1 MQFFQLQA
9 QGQSLMR
16 AGMNIPRNPKVTRDK
31 MYNYAVS
38 NQKIGQKNMK
48 YIGQSVP
55 RVDALAKVKGE
66 AVFASDMVMPE
77 QAYMKMLMAHR
88 PHAIVKH
95 VDTSKAEALP
105 GVLTVLTSQDV
116 PCNEFGYYSYDQP
129 VLCGPGGGK
138 PYTDRVRFVG
148 DRIAAVVAETE
159 AIAAK
164 ARDLIEVEY
173 EDLPV
178 VVDVE
183 EAMQSDAPILHPDV
197 GSNIFGHHKL
207 YNGDI
212 EAGFRQA
219 DVIVESVLNTPAQE
233 HGYLQTESGL
243 AYIDEEGRVAVVTT
257 GQWGTKDRKQ
267 IAHAL
272 GVAEDQVRV
281 IYAMTGGAFGGRED
295 ISVQII
301 IALAVHKLQR
311 LGTPRP
317 VKVVWSREES
327 ILGHCKRHPFRIFT
341 RWGATKEGKII
352 AAEVKLLAEGGAYK
366 FTTSIVTSN
375 AVLNALGPYEIPNV
389 KVDAYDVYTNN
400 VPRGAFRGFGGPQ
413 AVYCAE
419 QMVNKL
425 AIALG
430 MDSVELRMRN
440 LAKEGSLQTTG
451 APYPPGVTIR
461 EVTQSCAEGAGW
473 HTTSKGWK
481 PAHSHTKKTSKQSHL
496 RRGLGL
502 ACAHKNVGF
511 SYGYPESCTVGIDL
525 YGGSEL
531 ERAVIRHGAS
541 EVGMG
546 AHTVITQMA
555 AEALGLPME
564 KIELIS
570 TDTAHVKDAGSVS
583 ASRMTFFIGNAIKE
597 GAEKAL
603 SMWAN
608 EERPVHLDHVYLPPQ
623 TTAPDP
629 ETGQCDPNVA
639 YAYTAQAA
647 EVIVDMETGRVK
659 IDKIYCAIDVGK
671 AINPQ
676 QVIGQI
682 QGGLV
687 QSVGYVVLENFV
699 EKEGRVLT
707 PNLSTYL
714 MPTVL
719 DIPTEMNIM
728 VLEIPDPRGPWGA
741 RGLGEVMNMCLAP
754 AVTAAVYD
762 ATGVWFDHFPLTP
775 EEVLIGITDQ

>member
-1 MQFFQLQA
+1 
-9 QGQSLMR
+9 
-16 AGMNIPRNPKVTRDK
+16 
-31 MYNYAVS
+31 
-38 NQKIGQKNMK
+38 MK

-55 RVDALAKVKGE
+55 RVDAIAKVKGE
-66 AVFASDMVMPE
+66 AVYASDMVMPR
-77 QAYMKMLMAHR
+77 QAYMKMLMSHR

-95 VDTSKAEALP
+95 VDTSRAEALP
-105 GVLTVLTSQDV
+105 GVLTVLTSKDV
-116 PCNEFGYYSYDQP
+116 PCNEFGYYTYDQP
-129 VLCGPGGGK
+129 VLCGPSEK

-148 DRIAAVVAETE
+148 DRVAAVVAETE

-164 ARDLIEVEY
+164 ARDLIQVEY

-178 VVDVE
+178 VSDAE
-183 EAMQSDAPILHPDV
+183 EAMQPDAPILHPDV
-197 GSNIFGHHKL
+197 GSNVFGHHKL

-219 DVIVESVLNTPAQE
+219 DVIVEAVLNTPAQE
-233 HGYLQTESGL
+233 HAFLQTESGL
-243 AYIDEEGRVAVVTT
+243 AYIDEEGRVAIVTT
-257 GQWGTKDRKQ
+257 GQWGAKDRKQ

-272 GVAEDQVRV
+272 GLEEDRVRV
-281 IYAMTGGAFGGRED
+281 IYPMTGGAFGGRED
-295 ISVQII
+295 LSVQVIV
-301 IALAVHKLQR
+301 ALGALKLCR
-311 LGTPRP
+311 MGDPRP

-327 ILGHCKRHPFRIFT
+327 ILGHCKRHPFRFFT
-341 RWGATKEGKII
+341 RWGATKEGKIV
-352 AAEVKLLAEGGAYK
+352 AAEVKMLADGGAYK

-375 AVLNALGPYEIPNV
+375 AVINSLGPYEIANV

-425 AIALG
+425 AAALK
-430 MDSVELRMRN
+430 MDPVELRMRN
-440 LAKEGSLQTTG
+440 LAKEGSLQTIG

-461 EVTQSCAEGAGW
+461 EVTQACAKEAGW
-473 HTTSKGWK
+473 SDAAAGWK
-481 PAHSHTKKTSKQSHL
+481 VAHPLPKIDPQQPYVRH
-496 RRGLGL
+496 GLGL

-511 SYGYPESCTVGIDL
+511 SYGYPENCTIGIDL
-525 YGGSEL
+525 YGESEI
-531 ERAVIRHGAS
+531 ERAVIHHGAS

-555 AEALGLPME
+555 ADALGLPME
-564 KIELIS
+564 KIELVS
-570 TDTAHVKDAGSVS
+570 SDTAQVKDSGSVS

-603 SMWAN
+603 AMWAG
-608 EERPVHLDHVYLPPQ
+608 EERPVHLEYTYWPHK

-647 EVIVDMETGRVK
+647 EVAVDMETGQVK
-659 IDKIYCAIDVGK
+659 IEKIYCAIDVGK

-687 QSVGYVVLENFV
+687 QSVGYSVLENFV
-699 EKEGRVLT
+699 EKDGRVLT

-714 MPTVL
+714 IPTAL
-719 DIPTEMNIM
+719 DIPEEMNIV

-754 AVTAAVYD
+754 AVSAAVYD
-762 ATGVWFDHFPLTP
+762 ATGVWFDHFPLVP
-775 EEVLIGITDQ
+775 EEVLNGISTATAA

>member
-1 MQFFQLQA
+1 
-9 QGQSLMR
+9 
-16 AGMNIPRNPKVTRDK
+16 
-31 MYNYAVS
+31 
-38 NQKIGQKNMK
+38 MK

-66 AVFASDMVMPE
+66 AVFSSDMVMPG
-77 QAYMKMLMAHR
+77 QAYMKMLMSHR
-88 PHAIVKH
+88 PHAIVKRI
-95 VDTSKAEALP
+95 DISQAEAVP
-105 GVLTVLTSQDV
+105 GVLTVLTSLDV
-116 PCNEFGYYSYDQP
+116 LSNEFGYYTYDQP
-129 VLCGPGGGK
+129 VLCGPSQK
-138 PYTDRVRFVG
+138 PYADRVRYVG
-148 DRIAAVVAETE
+148 DRVAAVVAETE
-159 AIAAK
+159 AIAAQ
-164 ARDLIEVEY
+164 ARDLIVVEY
-173 EDLPV
+173 EDLPIV
-178 VVDVE
+178 CDVE
-183 EAMQSDAPILHPDV
+183 AAMQPGAPILHPDV
-197 GSNIFGHHKL
+197 GSNVFGHHKL
-207 YNGDI
+207 YNGDL

-219 DVIVESVLNTPAQE
+219 DVIVESILNTPAQE
-233 HGYLQTESGL
+233 HAYLQTESGL
-243 AYIDEEGRVAVVTT
+243 AYMDEEGRVAVITT
-257 GQWGTKDRKQ
+257 GQWGAKDRKQ

-272 GVAEDQVRV
+272 GLPEDQVRV
-281 IYAMTGGAFGGRED
+281 IYPMTGGAFGGRED

-301 IALAVHKLQR
+301 VALAALKLHR
-311 LGTPRP
+311 LGRARP
-317 VKVVWSREES
+317 IKVVWTREES
-327 ILGHCKRHPFRIFT
+327 ILAHCKRHPFRFFT
-341 RWGATKEGKII
+341 RWGATKEGKIV
-352 AAEVKLLAEGGAYK
+352 AAEVKMLADGGAYK
-366 FTTSIVTSN
+366 FTTSIVASN
-375 AVLNALGPYEIPNV
+375 AVINSLGPYEIPNV

-425 AIALG
+425 AVALN
-430 MDSVELRMRN
+430 MDPMELRMRN
-440 LAKEGSLQTTG
+440 LAREGSLQTMG
-451 APYPPGVTIR
+451 APFPPGVTIR
-461 EVTQSCAEGAGW
+461 EVTQACAEGAGW
-473 HTTSKGWK
+473 SSTPAGWQITHPRPK
-481 PAHSHTKKTSKQSHL
+481 IDASQPHL

-511 SYGYPESCTVGIDL
+511 SYGYPENCTIGIDL
-525 YGGSEL
+525 YGGAEI

-564 KIELIS
+564 KIELLS
-570 TDTAHVKDAGSVS
+570 TDTAVVKDSGSVS
-583 ASRMTFFIGNAIKE
+583 ASRMTFFIGNAIRE
-597 GAEKAL
+597 GAVKAL
-603 SMWAN
+603 AQWAN
-608 EERPVHLDHVYLPPQ
+608 EERPVHLDHTYWPPQ

-647 EVIVDMETGRVK
+647 EVVVDLETGQVK
-659 IDKIYCAIDVGK
+659 IEKIHCAIDVGK

-687 QSVGYVVLENFV
+687 QSVGYAVLENFV
-699 EKEGRVLT
+699 EQDGRVLT

-714 MPTVL
+714 IPTVL
-719 DIPTEMNIM
+719 DIPDTLNIM

-762 ATGVWFDHFPLTP
+762 AIGIWFDDFPLVP
-775 EEVLIGITDQ
+775 DKVFKRITGK

>member
-1 MQFFQLQA
+1 
-9 QGQSLMR
+9 
-16 AGMNIPRNPKVTRDK
+16 
-31 MYNYAVS
+31 
-38 NQKIGQKNMK
+38 MK

-55 RVDALAKVKGE
+55 RVDALGKVKGE
-66 AVFASDMVMPE
+66 ALFASDIVLPG

-88 PHAIVKH
+88 PHAIVRRI
-95 VDTSKAEALP
+95 DTAKAEALP
-105 GVLTVLTSQDV
+105 GVLTVLTSRDV
-116 PCNEFGYYSYDQP
+116 PCNEFGYYTYDQP
-129 VLCGPGGGK
+129 VLCGPGEK
-138 PYTDRVRFVG
+138 LYTDRVRFVG

-159 AIAAK
+159 AIAA
-164 ARDLIEVEY
+164 AACELIEVEY

-178 VVDVE
+178 VCDVE
-183 EAMQSDAPILHPDV
+183 EAMQPGAPILHPDV
-197 GSNIFGHHKL
+197 GSNVFGHHKL
-207 YNGDI
+207 YNGDL
-212 EAGFRQA
+212 ESGFRQA

-233 HGYLQTESGL
+233 HAFLQTESGL
-243 AYIDEEGRVAVVTT
+243 AYMDEEDRLTVVTT
-257 GQWGTKDRKQ
+257 GQWGVKDRKQ

-272 GVAEDQVRV
+272 GLAEDQVRV
-281 IYAMTGGAFGGRED
+281 IYPMTGGAFGGRED

-301 IALAVHKLQR
+301 VALAVLKLHR
-311 LGTPRP
+311 MGNPHP

-341 RWGATKEGKII
+341 RWGATREGKIV
-352 AAEVKLLAEGGAYK
+352 AAEVKLLADGGAYK

-375 AVLNALGPYEIPNV
+375 AVINALGPYEIPNV
-389 KVDAYDVYTNN
+389 RVDAYDVYTNN

-419 QMVNKL
+419 QMLNKL
-425 AIALG
+425 AVALG
-430 MDSVELRMRN
+430 MDPVELRMRN
-440 LAKEGSLQTTG
+440 LVKEGSLQTTG
-451 APYPPGVTIR
+451 APFPPGVTIR
-461 EVTQSCAEGAGW
+461 ETTQACAEGAGW
-473 HTTSKGWK
+473 SVTSAGWGLTHPRQK
-481 PAHSHTKKTSKQSHL
+481 IDPERPYM

-511 SYGYPESCTVGIDL
+511 SYGYPESCTIGIDL
-525 YGGSEL
+525 YGNGEI

-570 TDTAHVKDAGSVS
+570 TDTARVKDSGSVS

-597 GAEKAL
+597 GAKKAL
-603 SMWAN
+603 DLWAN
-608 EERPVHLDHVYLPPQ
+608 EDRPVHLDHTYWPHQ
-623 TTAPDP
+623 TTPPDP

-647 EVIVDMETGRVK
+647 EVTVDIETGHVK
-659 IDKIYCAIDVGK
+659 VEKIYCAIDVGK

-687 QSVGYVVLENFV
+687 QSVGYAMMENFI

-707 PNLSTYL
+707 PSLSTYL
-714 MPTVL
+714 VPTVL
-719 DIPTEMNIM
+719 DIPGEMNIM

-762 ATGVWFDHFPLTP
+762 ATGVWFDHFPLVP
-775 EEVLIGITDQ
+775 EEVLKGISNARVK

>member
-1 MQFFQLQA
+1 
-9 QGQSLMR
+9 
-16 AGMNIPRNPKVTRDK
+16 
-31 MYNYAVS
+31 
-38 NQKIGQKNMK
+38 MK

-55 RVDALAKVKGE
+55 RIDAEAKVKGE
-66 AVFASDMVMPE
+66 AIFASDMVMPG

-88 PHAIVKH
+88 PHAIVKR
-95 VDTSKAEALP
+95 VDISKAEALP
-105 GVLTVLTSQDV
+105 GVLTVLTSLDV
-116 PCNEFGYYSYDQP
+116 PCNEFGYYTYDQP
-129 VLCGPGGGK
+129 VLCGPGDK
-138 PYTDRVRFVG
+138 PFTDRVRFIG
-148 DRIAAVVAETE
+148 DRVAAVVAETE
-159 AIAAK
+159 AIAAA

-173 EDLPV
+173 EDLPAV
-178 VVDVE
+178 CDVE
-183 EAMQSDAPILHPDV
+183 EAMQADALVLHPEI
-197 GSNIFGHHKL
+197 GSNVFGHHKL
-207 YNGDI
+207 YNGDV

-219 DVIVESVLNTPAQE
+219 DVIIESVLNTPAQE
-233 HGYLQTESGL
+233 HAYLQTEAGL

-257 GQWGTKDRKQ
+257 GQWGVKDRKQ

-272 GVAEDQVRV
+272 GLAEEQVRV
-281 IYAMTGGAFGGRED
+281 IYPMTGGAFGGRED

-301 IALAVHKLQR
+301 VALAAIKLQR
-311 LGTPRP
+311 SGNPRP

-341 RWGATKEGKII
+341 RWGATREGKIV
-352 AAEVKLLAEGGAYK
+352 AAEVRLLADGGAYK

-375 AVLNALGPYEIPNV
+375 AVINALGPYEIPNV
-389 KVDAYDVYTNN
+389 RVDAYDIYTNN

-419 QMVNKL
+419 QMINKM
-425 AIALG
+425 AAALG
-430 MDSVELRMRN
+430 MDPVELRMLN
-440 LAKEGSLQTTG
+440 LAREGSLQTTG
-451 APYPPGVTIR
+451 APFPPGVTIR
-461 EVTQSCAEGAGW
+461 EVTQTCAEGAGW
-473 HTTSKGWK
+473 SATPSGWLLTQPQMK
-481 PAHSHTKKTSKQSHL
+481 ADPNRPYL

-511 SYGYPESCTVGIDL
+511 SYGFPESCTIGIEL
-525 YGGSEL
+525 YGEDEI
-531 ERAVIRHGAS
+531 ERAVIRHSAS

-555 AEALGLPME
+555 AEALCVPME

-570 TDTAHVKDAGSVS
+570 SDTAQVKDSGSVS

-603 SMWAN
+603 AIWAN
-608 EERPVHLDHVYLPPQ
+608 EERPVHLNHTYLPHQ
-623 TTAPDP
+623 TTPPDP
-629 ETGQCDPNVA
+629 VTGQCDPNVS

-647 EVIVDMETGRVK
+647 EVVVDMETGQVK
-659 IDKIYCAIDVGK
+659 IEKIYCAIDVGK

-687 QSVGYVVLENFV
+687 QSVGYAVMENFI

-714 MPTVL
+714 IPTVV
-719 DIPTEMNIM
+719 DIPDEIDIM
-728 VLEIPDPRGPWGA
+728 ILEIPDPRGPWGA

-754 AVTAAVYD
+754 AVTAAVHD
-762 ATGVWFDHFPLTP
+762 ATGVWFDHFPLLP
-775 EEVLIGITDQ
+775 EEVLEKIA

>member
-1 MQFFQLQA
+1 
-9 QGQSLMR
+9 
-16 AGMNIPRNPKVTRDK
+16 
-31 MYNYAVS
+31 
-38 NQKIGQKNMK
+38 MK

-55 RVDALAKVKGE
+55 RIDALAKVKGE
-66 AVFASDMVMPE
+66 AVFASDMVMPG
-77 QAYMKMLMAHR
+77 QAYMKMLMSRR
-88 PHAIVKH
+88 PHAIVKR
-95 VDTSKAEALP
+95 VDTSKAESLP
-105 GVLTVLTSQDV
+105 GVLTVLTSRDV

-129 VLCGPGGGK
+129 VLCGPSAK
-138 PYTDRVRFVG
+138 PYADRVRFVG
-148 DRIAAVVAETE
+148 DRVAAVVAETE
-159 AIAAK
+159 AIATQ
-164 ARDLIEVEY
+164 ARDLIQVEY

-178 VVDVE
+178 VCDVE
-183 EAMQSDAPILHPDV
+183 EAMQPGAPILHPDV
-197 GSNIFGHHKL
+197 GSNVFGHHKL

-233 HGYLQTESGL
+233 HAYLQTESGL
-243 AYIDEEGRVAVVTT
+243 AYMDEEGRLAVVTA
-257 GQWGTKDRKQ
+257 GQWGVKDRKQ
-267 IAHAL
+267 MAHAL
-272 GVAEDQVRV
+272 ELAEEQVRV
-281 IYAMTGGAFGGRED
+281 IYPMTGGAFGGRED

-301 IALAVHKLQR
+301 VALAALKLHR
-311 LGTPRP
+311 MGHPRP
-317 VKVVWSREES
+317 VKVVWTREES

-341 RWGATKEGKII
+341 RWGATKEGRIV
-352 AAEVKLLAEGGAYK
+352 AAEVKMLADGGAYK

-375 AVLNALGPYEIPNV
+375 SVVNSLGPYEIPNV

-425 AIALG
+425 AARLG
-430 MDSVELRMRN
+430 MDPVELRMRN
-440 LAKEGSLQTTG
+440 LAREGSLQTSG
-451 APYPPGVTIR
+451 APFPPGVTIR
-461 EVTQSCAEGAGW
+461 EVTQACAEGAGW
-473 HTTSKGWK
+473 SAMPSGWVLTHPRLK
-481 PAHSHTKKTSKQSHL
+481 SDPQYPHL

-502 ACAHKNVGF
+502 ACSHKNVGF
-511 SYGYPESCTVGIDL
+511 SFGYPESCTVGIDL
-525 YGGSEL
+525 YGKEQI
-531 ERAVIRHGAS
+531 ERAVIRHGVS

-555 AEALGLPME
+555 ADALGLPME
-564 KIELIS
+564 KIELVS
-570 TDTAHVKDAGSVS
+570 SDTALVKDSGSVS
-583 ASRMTFFIGNAIKE
+583 ASRMTFFIGNAIKD

-603 SMWAN
+603 AMWAN
-608 EERPVHLDHVYLPPQ
+608 EERPVHLDHTYLPHQ
-623 TTAPDP
+623 TTTPDP

-647 EVIVDMETGRVK
+647 EVVVDMETGQVK

-687 QSVGYVVLENFV
+687 QSVGYAVLENFV
-699 EKEGRVLT
+699 EKNGQVLT
-707 PNLSTYL
+707 PGLSTYL
-714 MPTVL
+714 IPTVL
-719 DIPTEMNIM
+719 DIPAEMNIM
-728 VLEIPDPRGPWGA
+728 VLENPDPRGPWGA

-762 ATGVWFDHFPLTP
+762 ATGVWFDHFPLIP
-775 EEVLIGITDQ
+775 QDVLAGVATARS

>member
-1 MQFFQLQA
+1 
-9 QGQSLMR
+9 
-16 AGMNIPRNPKVTRDK
+16 MN
-31 MYNYAVS
+31 
-38 NQKIGQKNMK
+38 
-48 YIGQSVP
+48 YIGKSVP
-55 RVDALAKVKGE
+55 RIDARTKVKGE
-66 AVFASDMVMPE
+66 AVFASDMEMPG
-77 QAYMKMLMAHR
+77 QAAMKMLMAHR
-88 PHAIVKH
+88 PHAIVRR
-95 VDTSKAEALP
+95 VDTTRAESLP
-105 GVLTVLTSQDV
+105 GVLCVLTSRDV
-116 PCNEFGYYSYDQP
+116 PCNEFGYYTYDQP
-129 VLCGPGGGK
+129 VLCGPGSK
-138 PYTDRVRFVG
+138 AYSDRVRFVG
-148 DRIAAVVAETE
+148 DRVAAVVAETE
-159 AIAAK
+159 AIAAA

-178 VVDVE
+178 VCDVE
-183 EAMQSDAPILHPDV
+183 GAMQPDAPVLHPDV
-197 GSNIFGHHKL
+197 GSNEFCHHKL

-233 HGYLQTESGL
+233 HAYLQTESGL
-243 AYIDEEGRVAVVTT
+243 AYLDEDGRVAVVTT
-257 GQWGTKDRKQ
+257 GQWGEKDRKQ
-267 IAHAL
+267 MAHAL
-272 GVAEDQVRV
+272 GLPEDRVRV
-281 IYAMTGGAFGGRED
+281 IYPMTGGAFGGRED

-301 IALAVHKLQR
+301 VALAVLKLQR
-311 LGTPRP
+311 LGIPRP
-317 VKVVWSREES
+317 VKVMWSREES
-327 ILGHCKRHPFRIFT
+327 IIGHCKRHPIRFFT
-341 RWGATKEGKII
+341 RWGATREGKIV
-352 AAEVKLLAEGGAYK
+352 AAEVKMLADGGAYK

-375 AVLNALGPYEIPNV
+375 AVLNSVGPYEIPNV

-425 AIALG
+425 AVALN
-430 MDSVELRMRN
+430 MDPVELRMRN

-451 APYPPGVTIR
+451 APYPPGVSIR
-461 EVTQSCAEGAGW
+461 EVTQACAEGAGW
-473 HTTSKGWK
+473 SNTPAGWRL
-481 PAHSHTKKTSKQSHL
+481 AHPREKVDPQNPHL

-511 SYGYPESCTVGIDL
+511 SFGYPEKCVIDIEL
-525 YGGSEL
+525 YGEQEI
-531 ERAVIRHGAS
+531 ERAVIRHSAS

-555 AEALGLPME
+555 ADALGLSME

-570 TDTAHVKDAGSVS
+570 SDTALVKDTGSVS
-583 ASRMTFFIGNAIKE
+583 ASRMTFFIGNALKQ

-603 SMWAN
+603 AMWAN
-608 EERPVHLDHVYLPPQ
+608 EERPVQLEYTYYPPL

-629 ETGQCDPNVA
+629 ETGQCDPNVS
-639 YAYTAQAA
+639 YGYTTQAA
-647 EVIVDMETGRVK
+647 EVVVDLETGFVK
-659 IDKIYCAIDVGK
+659 LEKIHCAIDVGK

-676 QVIGQI
+676 LVVGQI

-687 QSVGYVVLENFV
+687 QSAGYALMENFV

-714 MPTVL
+714 IPTVL
-719 DIPTEMNIM
+719 DIPDEMNIM

-762 ATGVWFDHFPLTP
+762 ATGVWFDHFPLVP
-775 EEVLIGITDQ
+775 EEVFMKINGEE

>member
-1 MQFFQLQA
+1 
-9 QGQSLMR
+9 
-16 AGMNIPRNPKVTRDK
+16 
-31 MYNYAVS
+31 
-38 NQKIGQKNMK
+38 
-48 YIGQSVP
+48 
-55 RVDALAKVKGE
+55 
-66 AVFASDMVMPE
+66 
-77 QAYMKMLMAHR
+77 
-88 PHAIVKH
+88 
-95 VDTSKAEALP
+95 
-105 GVLTVLTSQDV
+105 
-116 PCNEFGYYSYDQP
+116 
-129 VLCGPGGGK
+129 
-138 PYTDRVRFVG
+138 
-148 DRIAAVVAETE
+148 VVAETE

-178 VVDVE
+178 VSDVE
-183 EAMQSDAPILHPDV
+183 KAMEPEAPILHPDI
-197 GSNIFGHHKL
+197 GSNVFGHHKL
-207 YNGDI
+207 YNGDM

-219 DVIVESVLNTPAQE
+219 DVVVESVLNTPAQE
-233 HGYLQTESGL
+233 HAYLQTESGL
-243 AYIDEEGRVAVVTT
+243 AYRDEDGRLTVVTT
-257 GQWGTKDRKQ
+257 GQWGVKDRKQ

-272 GVAEDQVRV
+272 GLTEDQVRV
-281 IYAMTGGAFGGRED
+281 VYPMTGGAFGGRED

-301 IALAVHKLQR
+301 VALAVLKLES

-317 VKVVWSREES
+317 VKVVWTREES
-327 ILGHCKRHPFRIFT
+327 IIGHCKRHPFRIYT
-341 RWGATKEGKII
+341 RWGATRDGKIV
-352 AAEVKLLAEGGAYK
+352 AAEVRLLADGGAYK
-366 FTTSIVTSN
+366 FTTSIVVSN
-375 AVLNALGPYEIPNV
+375 AVINALGPYEIPNV

-425 AIALG
+425 AAELG
-430 MDSVELRMRN
+430 MDPVELRMRN

-451 APYPPGVTIR
+451 APFPPGVTIR
-461 EVTQSCAEGAGW
+461 EVTQACAEGAGW
-473 HTTSKGWK
+473 SATPDGWELTN
-481 PAHSHTKKTSKQSHL
+481 PHSIMEPGQPYL

-502 ACAHKNVGF
+502 ACSHKNVGF

-525 YGGSEL
+525 YGDIEI

-555 AEALGLPME
+555 AEALELPME

-570 TDTAHVKDAGSVS
+570 TDTSQVKDAGSVS

-603 SMWAN
+603 EMWQN
-608 EERPVHLDHVYLPPQ
+608 EDRPVHVDHTYWPHQ

-647 EVIVDMETGRVK
+647 EVLVDMETGKVK
-659 IDKIYCAIDVGK
+659 IEKIHCAIDVGK

-687 QSVGYVVLENFV
+687 QSVGYAVMENFV
-699 EKEGRVLT
+699 EKDSRVLT
-707 PNLSTYL
+707 PSLSTYL
-714 MPTVL
+714 VPTVL
-719 DIPTEMNIM
+719 DIPAELNIM

-741 RGLGEVMNMCLAP
+741 RGLGEVMSMCLAP
-754 AVTAAVYD
+754 AVSAAVYD
-762 ATGVWFDHFPLTP
+762 ATGIWFDHFPLVP
-775 EEVLIGITDQ
+775 EDVLNGIAKSREK

>member
-1 MQFFQLQA
+1 
-9 QGQSLMR
+9 
-16 AGMNIPRNPKVTRDK
+16 
-31 MYNYAVS
+31 
-38 NQKIGQKNMK
+38 MK

-55 RVDALAKVKGE
+55 RVDAVEKVKGE
-66 AVFASDMVMPE
+66 AVFASDMVMPG
-77 QAYMKMLMAHR
+77 QAYLKMLMAHR
-88 PHAIVKH
+88 PHALVKR

-105 GVLTVLTSQDV
+105 GVLTVLTARDV

-129 VLCGPGGGK
+129 VFCGASEK

-148 DRIAAVVAETE
+148 DRVAAVVAETE
-159 AIAAK
+159 VIAAR

-183 EAMQSDAPILHPDV
+183 EAIRPEAPVLHPDV
-197 GSNIFGHHKL
+197 GSNVFGHHKL
-207 YNGDI
+207 YNGDV

-233 HGYLQTESGL
+233 HAFLQTESGL
-243 AYIDEEGRVAVVTT
+243 AYIDEDGRVTVVTT
-257 GQWGTKDRKQ
+257 GQWGIKDRKQ

-272 GVAEDQVRV
+272 GLTEDQVRV
-281 IYAMTGGAFGGRED
+281 IYPMTGGAFGGRED

-301 IALAVHKLQR
+301 VALAVIKLQQM
-311 LGTPRP
+311 GTPRP

-327 ILGHCKRHPFRIFT
+327 IIGHCKRHPFRIFT
-341 RWGATKEGKII
+341 RWGATRDGQIV
-352 AAEVKLLAEGGAYK
+352 AAEVKMLADGGAYK
-366 FTTSIVTSN
+366 FTTSIVVSN
-375 AVLNALGPYEIPNV
+375 AVINALGPYEIPNV
-389 KVDAYDVYTNN
+389 KVDAYDIYTNN

-425 AIALG
+425 AEALG
-430 MDSVELRMRN
+430 MDPVELRMRN
-440 LAKEGSLQTTG
+440 LAREGSLQTTG
-451 APYPPGVTIR
+451 APFPPGVTIR
-461 EVTQSCAEGAGW
+461 EVTQACVEKAGW
-473 HTTSKGWK
+473 IITPDGWTLTHF
-481 PAHSHTKKTSKQSHL
+481 PAKVDPKHPHL
-496 RRGLGL
+496 RRGLGM

-511 SYGYPESCTVGIDL
+511 SYGYSECCTVGIDL
-525 YGGSEL
+525 YGDAEVD
-531 ERAVIRHGAS
+531 RAVIRHGAS

-555 AEALGLPME
+555 AEALDLPLE
-564 KIELIS
+564 KIQLIS
-570 TDTAHVKDAGSVS
+570 TDTAQVKDAGSVS

-603 SMWAN
+603 EMWEN
-608 EERPVHLDHVYLPPQ
+608 EERPVHLEHTYWPHQ

-629 ETGQCDPNVA
+629 VTGQCDPNVA
-639 YAYTAQAA
+639 YAYTANVA
-647 EVIVDMETGRVK
+647 EVVVDMETGLVK
-659 IDKIYCAIDVGK
+659 VEKIYCAIDVGK

-687 QSVGYVVLENFV
+687 QSVGYAVMENFV

-707 PNLSTYL
+707 PSLSTYL
-714 MPTVL
+714 VPTVL
-719 DIPTEMNIM
+719 DIPPELDIM

-754 AVTAAVYD
+754 AVSAAVRN
-762 ATGVWFDHFPLTP
+762 ATGVWFDHFPLVP
-775 EEVLIGITDQ
+775 EDVLIEIASRREK

>member
-1 MQFFQLQA
+1 
-9 QGQSLMR
+9 
-16 AGMNIPRNPKVTRDK
+16 
-31 MYNYAVS
+31 
-38 NQKIGQKNMK
+38 MK

-55 RVDALAKVKGE
+55 RVDAIEKVKGE
-66 AVFASDMVMPE
+66 AVFASDMVMPG
-77 QAYMKMLMAHR
+77 QVYLKMLMAHR
-88 PHAIVKH
+88 AHAIVKR
-95 VDTSKAEALP
+95 VDTARAEAVP
-105 GVLTVLTSQDV
+105 GVLLVLTARDV

-129 VLCGPGGGK
+129 VLCGASEK

-148 DRIAAVVAETE
+148 DRVAAVVAETE
-159 AIAAK
+159 AIAAQ

-178 VVDVE
+178 VTDVE
-183 EAMQSDAPILHPDV
+183 EAMRPEAPVLHPDL

-207 YNGDI
+207 YNGDV
-212 EAGFRQA
+212 EAGFRKA

-233 HGYLQTESGL
+233 HAYLQTEAGL
-243 AYIDEEGRVAVVTT
+243 AYIDEEGRLAVVTT
-257 GQWGTKDRKQ
+257 GQWGIKDRKQ

-272 GVAEDQVRV
+272 SLTEDQVRV
-281 IYAMTGGAFGGRED
+281 IYPMTGGAFGGRED

-301 IALAVHKLQR
+301 VALAALKLQR
-311 LGTPRP
+311 MGKPHP

-327 ILGHCKRHPFRIFT
+327 IIGHCKRHPFRIFT
-341 RWGATKEGKII
+341 RWGATREGKIV
-352 AAEVKLLAEGGAYK
+352 AAQVRLLADGGAYK
-366 FTTSIVTSN
+366 FTTSIVVSN
-375 AVLNALGPYEIPNV
+375 AVINALGPYEIPNV

-425 AIALG
+425 AAALE
-430 MDSVELRMRN
+430 MDPVELRMRN
-440 LAKEGSLQTTG
+440 LAREGSLQTTG
-451 APYPPGVTIR
+451 SPFPPGVTIR
-461 EVTQSCAEGAGW
+461 EVTQACAEGAGW
-473 HTTSKGWK
+473 STRSQGWTLTNRRARND
-481 PAHSHTKKTSKQSHL
+481 PENPYV

-502 ACAHKNVGF
+502 ACAHKNIGF

-525 YGGSEL
+525 YGEGEID
-531 ERAVIRHGAS
+531 RAVIRHGAS

-555 AEALGLPME
+555 AEALQLPME

-570 TDTAHVKDAGSVS
+570 TDTAQVKDAGSVS

-597 GAEKAL
+597 GAEQAL
-603 SMWAN
+603 EMWAN
-608 EERPVHLDHVYLPPQ
+608 EERPVHLDHTYWPHQ
-623 TTAPDP
+623 TTVPDP

-639 YAYTAQAA
+639 YAYTAQVA
-647 EVIVDMETGRVK
+647 EVLVDMETGHVTVEK
-659 IDKIYCAIDVGK
+659 IHCAIDVGR

-687 QSVGYVVLENFV
+687 QSVGYAVMENFI
-699 EKEGRVLT
+699 EKEGQVLT
-707 PNLSTYL
+707 PSLSTYL
-714 MPTVL
+714 VPTVL
-719 DIPTEMNIM
+719 DIPGELNIM

-754 AVTAAVYD
+754 AVSAALYD
-762 ATGVWFDHFPLTP
+762 ATGVWFDHFPLVP
-775 EEVLIGITDQ
+775 EDVLMGIATREK

>member
-1 MQFFQLQA
+1 
-9 QGQSLMR
+9 
-16 AGMNIPRNPKVTRDK
+16 
-31 MYNYAVS
+31 
-38 NQKIGQKNMK
+38 MK

-55 RVDALAKVKGE
+55 RVDAIAKVKGE
-66 AVFASDMVMPE
+66 AVFASDMVMPG
-77 QAYMKMLMAHR
+77 QVYLKMLMAHR
-88 PHAIVKH
+88 PHAIVKR
-95 VDTSKAEALP
+95 VDISKAEALP

-116 PCNEFGYYSYDQP
+116 PCNEFGYYNYDQP
-129 VLCGPGGGK
+129 VLCGPGPK
-138 PYTDRVRFVG
+138 LYADRVRFVG
-148 DRIAAVVAETE
+148 DRVAAVIAETE
-159 AIAAK
+159 AIATK

-173 EDLPV
+173 EDLPAV
-178 VVDVE
+178 YDVE
-183 EAMQSDAPILHPDV
+183 EAMKSDAPLLHPELD
-197 GSNIFGHHKL
+197 SNTFGHHKL

-212 EAGFRQA
+212 EAGFLQA
-219 DVIVESVLNTPAQE
+219 DVVVESILNTPAQE
-233 HGYLQTESGL
+233 HAFLQTESGL
-243 AYIDEEGRVAVVTT
+243 AYIDEEGRIAVITT
-257 GQWGTKDRKQ
+257 GQWGIKDRKQ

-272 GVAEDQVRV
+272 ALTEDEVRV
-281 IYAMTGGAFGGRED
+281 IYPMTGGAFGGRED

-301 IALAVHKLQR
+301 VALAALKLHR
-311 LGTPRP
+311 MGNPHP

-327 ILGHCKRHPFRIFT
+327 ILGHCKRHPFRIIT

-352 AAEVKLLAEGGAYK
+352 AAQVKLLADGGAYK

-375 AVLNALGPYEIPNV
+375 AVINALGPYEIPNV

-425 AIALG
+425 AEALG
-430 MDSVELRMRN
+430 LDPVEIRMRN
-440 LAKEGSLQTTG
+440 LVREGSLQTTG
-451 APYPPGVTIR
+451 APFPPGVTIR
-461 EVTQSCAEGAGW
+461 EVTQACVEGAGW
-473 HTTSKGWK
+473 SNASGRWVSTH
-481 PAHSHTKKTSKQSHL
+481 PYKKIDSQQQNL
-496 RRGLGL
+496 RRGLGM

-511 SYGYPESCTVGIDL
+511 SYGYPESCTIGIDL
-525 YGGSEL
+525 YGETKI

-555 AEALGLPME
+555 AEALDLPME

-570 TDTAHVKDAGSVS
+570 TDTAQVKDSGSVS

-603 SMWAN
+603 DMWAN
-608 EERPVHLDHVYLPPQ
+608 EERPVKLDHTYWPPQ
-623 TTAPDP
+623 TTTPDP

-647 EVIVDMETGRVK
+647 EVIVDVETGQIKVE
-659 IDKIYCAIDVGK
+659 KIYCAIDVGK

-687 QSVGYVVLENFV
+687 QSVGYAVMENFV
-699 EKEGRVLT
+699 EKNGKVLT

-719 DIPTEMNIM
+719 DIPSEMNIT

-762 ATGVWFDHFPLTP
+762 ATGVWFDHFPLIP
-775 EEVLIGITDQ
+775 EEVLHGITHR

>member
-1 MQFFQLQA
+1 
-9 QGQSLMR
+9 
-16 AGMNIPRNPKVTRDK
+16 
-31 MYNYAVS
+31 
-38 NQKIGQKNMK
+38 MK
-48 YIGQSVP
+48 YIGRSVP
-55 RVDALAKVKGE
+55 RVDALAKVKGD
-66 AVFASDMVMPE
+66 AVFASDMGMPE

-88 PHAIVKH
+88 PHAIVKN
-95 VDTSKAEALP
+95 VNTSKAEAVP
-105 GVLTVLTSQDV
+105 GVLAVLTSKDV

-129 VLCGPGGGK
+129 VLCGPSEK
-138 PYTDRVRFVG
+138 PYADRVRFVG
-148 DRIAAVVAETE
+148 DRVAAVVAETE
-159 AIAAK
+159 SIAAM

-173 EDLPV
+173 ENLPIV
-178 VVDVE
+178 SDVE
-183 EAMQSDAPILHPDV
+183 EALLPDAPILHPDV
-197 GSNIFGHHKL
+197 GSNMFGHHKL
-207 YNGDI
+207 YNGDVD
-212 EAGFRQA
+212 AGFRQA

-233 HGYLQTESGL
+233 HAYLQTESGL
-243 AYIDEEGRVAVVTT
+243 AYMDEEGRLAVVTT
-257 GQWGTKDRKQ
+257 GQWGAKDRKQ

-272 GVAEDQVRV
+272 GLTEDQVRV
-281 IYAMTGGAFGGRED
+281 IYPMTGGAFGGRED

-301 IALAVHKLQR
+301 VALAVLKLHR
-311 LGTPRP
+311 MGTPRP

-341 RWGATKEGKII
+341 RWGATREGKIV
-352 AAEVKLLAEGGAYK
+352 AAEVKLLADGGAYK

-425 AIALG
+425 AEALG
-430 MDSVELRMRN
+430 MDPVDLRMRN
-440 LAKEGSLQTTG
+440 LVKDGSLQTTG
-451 APYPPGVTIR
+451 APFPPGVTIR
-461 EVTQSCAEGAGW
+461 EVTQACAEGAGW
-473 HTTSKGWK
+473 NSTPDGWVHSNPRAKMDSDK
-481 PAHSHTKKTSKQSHL
+481 PFL
-496 RRGLGL
+496 RRGLGM

-511 SYGYPESCTVGIDL
+511 SYGYPESCTIGIDL
-525 YGGSEL
+525 YGNGEI

-555 AEALGLPME
+555 ADALSLPMD

-570 TDTAHVKDAGSVS
+570 TDTAQVKDSGSVS

-603 SMWAN
+603 EMWKN
-608 EERPVHLDHVYLPPQ
+608 EDRPVHMDHTYWPQQ

-647 EVIVDMETGRVK
+647 EVVVDMETGQVK
-659 IDKIYCAIDVGK
+659 VDKIYCAIDVGK

-687 QSVGYVVLENFV
+687 QSVGYAVMENFV
-699 EKEGRVLT
+699 EKEGKILT
-707 PNLSTYL
+707 PSLSTYL
-714 MPTVL
+714 VPTVL

-762 ATGVWFDHFPLTP
+762 ATGVWFDHFPLVP
-775 EEVLIGITDQ
+775 EEVLKGIMPTLE